1 MRSLA
6 RCLHFILIFQL
17 LWGCQASGGGSPI
30 STKKTSGG
38 TPGGGAASNST
49 SMEIEGV
56 ISSVMRNFS
65 LFEEAHAAEGDVNI
79 YDISDMSAPVLLE
92 KLSISGTNTFN
103 VKLENTLKLIKIEF
117 VAKDAVSSRNYLMNV
132 NQGSDKVTIDVNEE
146 NHFKASIIER
156 QLELELAN
164 NLLAPEEIHS
174 RFERILSEEIEGTL
188 STLGNREMVVNLLKD
203 PSYRSDTVE
212 ILANLKLGNPDMPA
226 KLLALAQVA
235 YQSNGKIALYCDSK
249 TP

>member
-1 MRSLA
+1 
-6 RCLHFILIFQL
+6 
-17 LWGCQASGGGSPI
+17 
-30 STKKTSGG
+30 
-38 TPGGGAASNST
+38 
-49 SMEIEGV
+49 MEIEGV

-174 RFERILSEEIEGTL
+174 RFERILSEEIEVTL

-235 YQSNGKIALYCDSK
+235 YQTNGKIALYCDSK